1 MANIMRK
8 GVLMDKNKEIE
19 LKLQVMDEKVWSAIG
34 TYIKNLP
41 GVKHSEQINLLANY
55 FDTADERLSKARLSY
70 RVRRENDVWMATI
83 KGDGSSLGGLHSR
96 MEINVPVHSPKP
108 DLSVFQ
114 AYDIHKKISQVLDGG
129 VLEMIVQTAFQR
141 EAVLFEQSETL
152 IEIALDQ
159 GSILASG
166 KKNPIL
172 EVELELKKGKTAELL
187 SLGAHLMG
195 NFPLL
200 IEPKSKLLRG
210 LILAGRAKAKR
221 NSISDSSNPLYDVYG
236 LLDLIYQE
244 WTEEKQVDSRQHFE
258 KLDRLFAEHH
268 KITGV
273 EIELKEIYNKLKE
286 TGEYDRQKY
295 MFSLLQIWKNMIL

>member
-1 MANIMRK
+1 
-8 GVLMDKNKEIE
+8 
-19 LKLQVMDEKVWSAIG
+19 
-34 TYIKNLP
+34 
-41 GVKHSEQINLLANY
+41 
-55 FDTADERLSKARLSY
+55 
-70 RVRRENDVWMATI
+70 
-83 KGDGSSLGGLHSR
+83 
-96 MEINVPVHSPKP
+96 
-108 DLSVFQ
+108 
-114 AYDIHKKISQVLDGG
+114 
-129 VLEMIVQTAFQR
+129 
-141 EAVLFEQSETL
+141 
-152 IEIALDQ
+152 
-159 GSILASG
+159 
-166 KKNPIL
+166 
-172 EVELELKKGKTAELL
+172 VE
-187 SLGAHLMG
+187 

-295 MFSLLQIWKNMIL
+295 MFILLQIWKNMIL

>member
-1 MANIMRK
+1 MRK

-114 AYDIHKKISQVLDGG
+114 AYDIHKKILQVLDGG
-129 VLEMIVQTAFQR
+129 VLEMIVQTDFQR
-141 EAVLFEQSETL
+141 EAVLFEQSENL

-172 EVELELKKGKTAELL
+172 EVELELKKGKTEELL
-187 SLGAHLMG
+187 SLGAQLVE

-295 MFSLLQIWKNMIL
+295 MFILLQIWKNMIL